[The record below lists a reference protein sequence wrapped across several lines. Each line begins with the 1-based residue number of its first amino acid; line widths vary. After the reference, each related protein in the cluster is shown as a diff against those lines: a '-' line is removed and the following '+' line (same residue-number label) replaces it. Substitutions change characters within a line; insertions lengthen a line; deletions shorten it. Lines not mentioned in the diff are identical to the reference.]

1 MRINIISNNNC
12 DTSFSVTD
20 EVVPCVGDE
29 VIWEVSS
36 PRKNAGKYSGT
47 VNERT
52 IDYTQLHG
60 NSPDDGNRIVTTRT
74 DIEVTLD
81 MKNVEPIFNVG

>member
-36 PRKNAGKYSGT
+36 PKKNAGKYRGT

-52 IDYTQLHG
+52 IDYTIK
-60 NSPDDGNRIVTTRT
+60 PTRT
-74 DIEVTLD
+74 DRIEATLD